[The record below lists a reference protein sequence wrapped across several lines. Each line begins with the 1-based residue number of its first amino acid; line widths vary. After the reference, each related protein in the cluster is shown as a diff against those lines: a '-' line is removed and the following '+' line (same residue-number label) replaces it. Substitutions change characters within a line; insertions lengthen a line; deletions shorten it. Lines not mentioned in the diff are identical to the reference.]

1 MSDPIVGSLIKGVE
15 YDVEKKVLTVRFKTS
30 TYRYH
35 GVQQEL
41 GDGLANEF
49 ENSVIESVFYSRV
62 EGKYKSERVT
72 A

>member
-1 MSDPIVGSLIKGVE
+1 
-15 YDVEKKVLTVRFKTS
+15 VLTVRFETS